1 MKSLCDPPTPNLASF
16 TLQQPPCSLG
26 SAALFL
32 NVCSREYC
40 IRNTR
45 GDCGAEKRLRISEQ
59 AQLFMRNAWQEG
71 GPYSPV
77 WSWDATA
84 PGLECLSF
92 LYLYIQVP
100 STICPWEKEPFDA
113 QVGKMRHRDAQMRKI
128 DLAPSVI
135 KLPEGCLKEGN
146 DTTVL
151 HMKDGIVFVQ

>member
-1 MKSLCDPPTPNLASF
+1 MEGATLIYRGAVCKSSQFQEFCWWETQGSGGSVKSLCDPPTPSLASF
-16 TLQQPPCSLG
+16 TFQQPPCSLG

-59 AQLFMRNAWQEG
+59 AQPFMRNAWQEG

-77 WSWDATA
+77 WSWGATA
-84 PGLECLSF
+84 PGLECPSF

-100 STICPWEKEPFDA
+100 STICPWEKELFDA
-113 QVGKMRHRDAQMRKI
+113 QVG
-128 DLAPSVI
+128 
-135 KLPEGCLKEGN
+135 
-146 DTTVL
+146 
-151 HMKDGIVFVQ
+151 